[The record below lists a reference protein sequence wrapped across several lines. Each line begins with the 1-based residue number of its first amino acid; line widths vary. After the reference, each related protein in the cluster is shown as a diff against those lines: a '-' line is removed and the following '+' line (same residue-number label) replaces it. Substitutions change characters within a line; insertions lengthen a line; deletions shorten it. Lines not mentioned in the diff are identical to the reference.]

1 MDFIV
6 LILEILVD
14 KSHKSYTIAL
24 PPMLPMLIGPAR
36 FNPCRAG
43 HCIYSMFPLL
53 HGIKPAVFSLSR
65 AKLPQD
71 LPESIRE
78 S

>member
-24 PPMLPMLIGPAR
+24 PPMLPMLIGPAG
-36 FNPCRAG
+36 FIPCRADIAFTL
-43 HCIYSMFPLL
+43 C
-53 HGIKPAVFSLSR
+53 FSCYKYQISGQENR
-65 AKLPQD
+65 F
-71 LPESIRE
+71 
-78 S
+78 